1 MTATSGGTISS
12 GRGYQSSLRLLMS
25 ETDTEEAPMHR
36 TKHVVTLLAGIA
48 TLLPAMAV
56 AAPGDTVVAV
66 EATFPYLGTTA
77 TIEKVEGDDGLE
89 VRAVGADRH
98 PVDVEKL
105 VAADRLSR
113 RERLGALDPTF
124 ARYLGKVAADARV
137 PVAIWL
143 VERER
148 ALGDRPAAKAS
159 VSEID
164 NVLRARSEQRAAEVA
179 ELTGPWL
186 AQLREFDRGARA
198 STTSPLVWATVPVTL
213 VRELAQDEQI
223 DTIYGDLEKGG
234 PETNLSRLVV
244 GADFAPAAGLNGSGV
259 QVGVVESGGLADTA
273 NPFHT
278 IERSDAGGSCGSVT
292 AHATGVNGIIGAQAG
307 TRTVTSPFFPWPAL
321 SISSTLTGFASASR
335 ISVGSWCSTGDNRT
349 RLDSAVGWGARIINN
364 SYFTDTT
371 GAVTANDRHADGLV
385 HNSWRLVVKSAG
397 NRGGGD
403 NRVTSPGLGYNVL
416 AVGNV
421 DLRATSA
428 RADDVMAAT
437 SSFADPT
444 STNGDREKPELAA
457 PGTNIQMLSNGFPFG
472 GQTSSGTS
480 FASPMVTGSAAR
492 LVQRKPLLGV
502 WPEQLRAI
510 LMASAVRNVE
520 GDTRLSDVDGAG
532 MIAVNSAVRI
542 LDDNGHGGEHVDCAT
557 FGGSKTVATVD
568 LRQEQRLRAA
578 ISWTT
583 DPSASDHASRPSAD
597 LDLQVRGPGGSVF
610 SSSFDNTSEIVDMR
624 APQAGSYEIRVINF
638 RCARSTF
645 VGWAH
650 MTA

>member
-1 MTATSGGTISS
+1 
-12 GRGYQSSLRLLMS
+12 
-25 ETDTEEAPMHR
+25 
-36 TKHVVTLLAGIA
+36 
-48 TLLPAMAV
+48 
-56 AAPGDTVVAV
+56 
-66 EATFPYLGTTA
+66 
-77 TIEKVEGDDGLE
+77 
-89 VRAVGADRH
+89 
-98 PVDVEKL
+98 
-105 VAADRLSR
+105 
-113 RERLGALDPTF
+113 
-124 ARYLGKVAADARV
+124 
-137 PVAIWL
+137 
-143 VERER
+143 
-148 ALGDRPAAKAS
+148 
-159 VSEID
+159 
-164 NVLRARSEQRAAEVA
+164 
-179 ELTGPWL
+179 
-186 AQLREFDRGARA
+186 
-198 STTSPLVWATVPVTL
+198 
-213 VRELAQDEQI
+213 
-223 DTIYGDLEKGG
+223 
-234 PETNLSRLVV
+234 
-244 GADFAPAAGLNGSGV
+244 
-259 QVGVVESGGLADTA
+259 
-273 NPFHT
+273 
-278 IERSDAGGSCGSVT
+278 
-292 AHATGVNGIIGAQAG
+292 
-307 TRTVTSPFFPWPAL
+307 
-321 SISSTLTGFASASR
+321 
-335 ISVGSWCSTGDNRT
+335 
-349 RLDSAVGWGARIINN
+349 VGWGARIINN

-421 DLRATSA
+421 NLGGTSA

-457 PGTNIQMLSNGFPFG
+457 PGTNIQMLSSGFPFA

-480 FASPMVTGSAAR
+480 FASPMVTASAAR
-492 LVQRKPLLGV
+492 LVQRKPFLGV

-542 LDDNGHGGEHVDCAT
+542 LDDNRHGGEHVDCAT
-557 FGGSKTVATVD
+557 FGSSKTVATVE

-583 DPSASDHASRPSAD
+583 DPSATDHATRPSAD

-624 APQAGSYEIRVINF
+624 ASLAGTYEIRVINF

-650 MTA
+650 MNA